1 MIILAIDPGVVNLG
15 FAIIIDGK
23 FSECGVAKINRKND
37 LIDELQIF
45 ATAMNGFGP
54 FDCVAIERQM
64 RANMRVISTHLF
76 HLFRPCS
83 KIVSPQ
89 CIKRYFNYSGMRSY
103 KARKKRG
110 VDIFKKLCRENKQM
124 KLFERVLRGRDKIDD
139 VADAALIGMY
149 IYAENKV
156 KQKKKKDGDVTQW
169 IRDNIWLVSPTTVS

>member
-23 FSECGVAKINRKND
+23 FSECGVAKINRKKE
-37 LIDELQIF
+37 LVDELQRF
-45 ATAMNGFGP
+45 ADAMRGFGP

-64 RANMRVISTHLF
+64 RANMRVISTHLYHMF
-76 HLFRPCS
+76 KNA

-89 CIKRYFNYSGMRSY
+89 SIKRYFNYSGMRSY
-103 KARKKRG
+103 KQRKRKG
-110 VDIFKKLCRENKQM
+110 VELFKNLCRENKQM
-124 KLFERVLRGRDKIDD
+124 KLFEKVLRGRDKIDD

-156 KQKKKKDGDVTQW
+156 ESKKKDNGDVNQW
-169 IRDNIWLVSPTTVS
+169 IRDNVWIISPS